1 MSDDAE
7 FRVLFETA
15 LEIDQERLSE
25 ARRGGGRIVADQ
37 DLPLLQRQNRVALAV
52 GEVQPKG
59 QVPGDAKLICYEVPL
74 RCVLHPAAGCH
85 FREAKLVVDL
95 TATTGARVRDMAPRD
110 VRGDHPV
117 EITTTVSAG
126 LSFEI
131 IPAVV
136 PGVELKR
143 DRSVSRKV
151 YQPEILASGRG
162 FERAVWTFRS
172 IPGEYL
178 HSEREVRLLA
188 STPAGGG
195 LHARFNLRAQVAL
208 DGVRAVVPLFRKR
221 AEVDQT
227 YDLLGP

>member
-1 MSDDAE
+1 MSDDAG

-15 LEIDQERLSE
+15 LEIDQERLGE
-25 ARRGGGRIVADQ
+25 ARRGGERIVADQ

-52 GEVQPKG
+52 GEKPRG
-59 QVPGDAKLICYEVPL
+59 RRVPGDPKLICYEIQL

-95 TATTGARVRDMAPRD
+95 RATPGARVRDMAPRD

-131 IPAVV
+131 IPAV

-195 LHARFNLRAQVAL
+195 LHAGFNLRAQVAL

-227 YDLLGP
+227 YNLLGP

>member
-1 MSDDAE
+1 MRDDAG
-7 FRVLFETA
+7 FHVLFETA

-25 ARRGGGRIVADQ
+25 ARRGGGVIVADQ

-52 GEVQPKG
+52 GEVQPG
-59 QVPGDAKLICYEVPL
+59 TQVPGDARLICYEVPL

-95 TATTGARVRDMAPRD
+95 RATPGARVRDMTPRD

-131 IPAVV
+131 MPAV

-178 HSEREVRLLA
+178 HSEREVRLLV
-188 STPAGGG
+188 STPAVGE
-195 LHARFNLRAQVAL
+195 LQAEFNLRAQVAL
-208 DGVRAVVPLFRKR
+208 DGARAVVPLLRKR
-221 AEVDQT
+221 AEVRYT
-227 YDLLGP
+227 YNLLSP